1 MNTKDQ
7 IRRDSGIL
15 YPDAVT
21 LLLLSTLALS
31 AFPVTQA
38 CWGEEMLL
46 GDLWLRL
53 PVLTAVC
60 IVILV
65 WNGFILMRLF
75 AEFVLWS
82 RACGVRLTG
91 AAVASKWKMVRRFT
105 QDKAHRPAPLVRN
118 PCRRLCE

>member
-1 MNTKDQ
+1 MKVRGLP
-7 IRRDSGIL
+7 RRDSGIL

-21 LLLLSTLALS
+21 LLLLATLALS

-53 PVLTAVC
+53 PVLTAAC
-60 IVILV
+60 IVVLV

-75 AEFVLWS
+75 VGLCFGQARVGTQVLGVALAS
-82 RACGVRLTG
+82 RVEDG
-91 AAVASKWKMVRRFT
+91 AALYAGQGSPSGTFSM
-105 QDKAHRPAPLVRN
+105 
-118 PCRRLCE
+118 